1 MHDIK
6 GLSYE
11 TQPRR
16 CRPGRITLRRRRRAA
31 SAAGAATPEPA
42 NIPMAPVAVAPA
54 PKPARQPKAA
64 PAATVGITL
73 RPGARLLNRYTL
85 AAADRTREEGRVI
98 SAQQIMLEV
107 LERHAP
113 KVGQ

>member
-1 MHDIK
+1 MKPHRDASA
-6 GLSYE
+6 L
-11 TQPRR
+11 
-16 CRPGRITLRRRRRAA
+16 AA
-31 SAAGAATPEPA
+31 SLTAAASIPPRLPERPPPEPA
-42 NIPMAPVAVAPA
+42 NMSTPPVAVAPA
-54 PKPARQPKAA
+54 AKSARKPRAA

-73 RPGARLLNRYTL
+73 RPDSKLLNRYTL

>member
-1 MHDIK
+1 MKPSRDA
-6 GLSYE
+6 
-11 TQPRR
+11 
-16 CRPGRITLRRRRRAA
+16 CRPGGLTLPPPLPPRFGSPSGRHPNR
-31 SAAGAATPEPA
+31 PICPA
-42 NIPMAPVAVAPA
+42 PPVAVAPA
-54 PKPARQPKAA
+54 PKPARKPSAAA

-73 RPGARLLNRYTL
+73 RPDSKLLNRYTL

>member
-1 MHDIK
+1 MKPSRDASA
-6 GLSYE
+6 LAASL
-11 TQPRR
+11 TA
-16 CRPGRITLRRRRRAA
+16 AA
-31 SAAGAATPEPA
+31 SAPLRLPERPPPEPA
-42 NIPMAPVAVAPA
+42 NMSAPPVAAAPS
-54 PKPARQPKAA
+54 PRPARQPRAA

-73 RPGARLLNRYTL
+73 RPDSKLLNRYTL

-113 KVGQ
+113 KVDQ